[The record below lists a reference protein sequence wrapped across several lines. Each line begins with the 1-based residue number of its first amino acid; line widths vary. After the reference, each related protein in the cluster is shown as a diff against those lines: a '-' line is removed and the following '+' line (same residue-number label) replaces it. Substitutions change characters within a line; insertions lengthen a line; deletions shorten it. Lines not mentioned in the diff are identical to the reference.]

1 MLSSSFKWRH
11 YEGEII
17 LLNVRWYLKYQL
29 SYRNL
34 EEMMT
39 ERGIKVDHTTIMRW
53 VHQYSSEIE
62 KKIRRHL
69 RPTNDSWRV
78 DETYIKVKGE
88 WKYLYRA
95 VDSAGDTID
104 FMLSTKRDR
113 KAAKKFFKKA
123 LGSNHNQMPRIIT
136 VDKNASYPIAI
147 DELKNEKK
155 LSKNIEIRQVKYL
168 NNIVEQDH
176 RSVKRIIT
184 PMLGFQSFRSA
195 SKTLKGIEA
204 MNMVKKGQVN
214 NLNYSGLSEIK
225 YINQLFEIVL

>member
-1 MLSSSFKWRH
+1 
-11 YEGEII
+11 
-17 LLNVRWYLKYQL
+17 
-29 SYRNL
+29 
-34 EEMMT
+34 
-39 ERGIKVDHTTIMRW
+39 
-53 VHQYSSEIE
+53 
-62 KKIRRHL
+62 
-69 RPTNDSWRV
+69 
-78 DETYIKVKGE
+78 
-88 WKYLYRA
+88 
-95 VDSAGDTID
+95 
-104 FMLSTKRDR
+104 MLSTKRDR

-168 NNIVEQDH
+168 NNIIEQDH